1 MNVYLYITYPAMNE
15 YYGSYLFFTYNEKEV
30 RPHLSFQFQNENLKV
45 LLTSKEIDNLRDRQ
59 EGFY

>member
-1 MNVYLYITYPAMNE
+1 MNE